1 MLRGLYPILHWVYNI
16 MYARDKSLPATAEQM
31 VRIVLKGSNQ
41 TYDSLV
47 TDYRAKDNT
56 FIILTNEFKKRTAQD

>member
-1 MLRGLYPILHWVYNI
+1 

-31 VRIVLKGSNQ
+31 VCIVLKGSNQ

>member
-1 MLRGLYPILHWVYNI
+1 

-56 FIILTNEFKKRTAQD
+56 FIILTNEFKKRTDQD